1 MVAVCAAS
9 CEASELQWLPSH
21 LFADTWYGVV
31 RSVKSYHL
39 ESGRSNL
46 FFALQDADVRSQL

>member
-1 MVAVCAAS
+1 MVAVCVAS
-9 CEASELQWLPSH
+9 CEALEPQWLPSH
-21 LFADTWYGVV
+21 PFADTLHGVV